1 MYHAPVT
8 AESSLRPFLLGS
20 ALTARPLLDKCPLP
34 DPIFVEVMAAGSQN
48 FSRLV
53 NAGNARAFAPL
64 SMPAWVQLDCCM
76 LPTAMA
82 GFCAPRATVEDS
94 LFSDLR
100 ARVEKSFGAQ
110 AADDL
115 ARYDGL
121 VPLSEYTSL
130 PSTIADTVVGFS
142 LFALIPHIQLGV
154 RTKALGLAC
163 TGAGFQIGMTQYD
176 NSAVRTHAMFGA
188 LEILE
193 PRALAH
199 STPLDTFVYR
209 VALDGERL
217 RALCRG
223 EGKPLPA
230 PSSAFEIPVEK
241 GKTAIRIDEA
251 IAKHGRL
258 AIVGE
263 GLLRDGDRLRL
274 RVAPTADSA

>member
-1 MYHAPVT
+1 MYHARVT
-8 AESSLRPFLLGS
+8 AESTLRPFLLGS
-20 ALTARPLLDKCPLP
+20 AHTAGPLVERCPLP
-34 DPIFVEVMAAGSQN
+34 DTIFVEVMAAGSQN

-82 GFCAPRATVEDS
+82 GFCAPRATVDDA

-115 ARYDGL
+115 ARYDGW

-130 PSTIADTVVGFS
+130 PSVIPDTVVGFS
-142 LFALIPHIQLGV
+142 LFALVPHLRLGV

-163 TGAGFQIGMTQYD
+163 TGARFQIGMTQYD
-176 NSAVRTHAMFGA
+176 NSAVRTHAMFGP

-217 RALCRG
+217 RSLCRG
-223 EGKPLPA
+223 EGRPVAAPA
-230 PSSAFEIPVEK
+230 NAFEIPVEK
-241 GKTAIRIDEA
+241 GLTANRIDEA
-251 IAKHGRL
+251 IARHGRL
-258 AIVGE
+258 SIVGE
-263 GLLRDGDRLRL
+263 GLLRDGDRPRL
-274 RVAPTADSA
+274 LVAPTSDSR